1 MTYHNLVNHV
11 SMKHN
16 KTLSCVD
23 CGAEFDDAIKLQNH
37 RVFHSKAKSV
47 NKERW

>member
-1 MTYHNLVNHV
+1 
-11 SMKHN
+11 MKHN

-23 CGAEFDDAIKLQNH
+23 CGAGFDDSIKLQNH
-37 RVFHSKAKSV
+37 KVFHSKAKSI